1 VGCWVD
7 SGMKNIL
14 ARGGIEFLAVL
25 LGITASLW
33 IDKNQKESD
42 IELERIKIL
51 TSLQTEMNEIKN
63 YCDERKRTWKKDI
76 NLVNEFLYPS
86 NGIFSV
92 DSILKMTTSKSRIER
107 FMIIYRV
114 FDPPMNRYYSIINS
128 GDLKYVKSDK
138 VKELLSRL
146 HNTSFSYVETSVE
159 YEKQL
164 KQSFLS
170 FLAINHSDVIL
181 ARDNTKI
188 SINRYSEL
196 LNDAIKSDNKLK
208 ANFIMIKRYLE
219 IKMTQLKL
227 YMINLDDLERE
238 INLVINN

>member
-1 VGCWVD
+1 
-7 SGMKNIL
+7 MKNIL

-33 IDKNQKESD
+33 IDKNQNENQN
-42 IELERIKIL
+42 ENERIKML
-51 TSLQTEMNEIKN
+51 TSLQMEINEIKN

-76 NLVNEFLYPS
+76 SLLNEFLYPS

-196 LNDAIKSDNKLK
+196 LNDAIKSDDKLK

-219 IKMTQLKL
+219 IKMTQLKF

>member
-1 VGCWVD
+1 
-7 SGMKNIL
+7 MKNIL

-76 NLVNEFLYPS
+76 NLLNEFLYPS

-196 LNDAIKSDNKLK
+196 LNDAIKSDDKLK

>member
-51 TSLQTEMNEIKN
+51 TSLQMEMNEIKN

-76 NLVNEFLYPS
+76 NLVDEFLYPS

-196 LNDAIKSDNKLK
+196 LNDAIKSDDKLK

>member
-1 VGCWVD
+1 MGCWVD
-7 SGMKNIL
+7 LGMKNIL

-25 LGITASLW
+25 LGISASLW

-51 TSLQTEMNEIKN
+51 TSLQMEMNEIKN

-76 NLVNEFLYPS
+76 NLVDEFLYPS

-196 LNDAIKSDNKLK
+196 LNDAIKSDDKLK

-227 YMINLDDLERE
+227 YMINLDDLEKE

>member
-1 VGCWVD
+1 
-7 SGMKNIL
+7 MKNIL

-33 IDKNQKESD
+33 IDKNQNENQN
-42 IELERIKIL
+42 ENERIKML
-51 TSLQTEMNEIKN
+51 TSLQMEINEIKN

-76 NLVNEFLYPS
+76 NLLNEFLYPS

-128 GDLKYVKSDK
+128 GDLNYVKSDK

-196 LNDAIKSDNKLK
+196 LNDAIKSDDKLK

>member
-1 VGCWVD
+1 
-7 SGMKNIL
+7 MKNIL

-33 IDKNQKESD
+33 IDKNQNENQN
-42 IELERIKIL
+42 ENERIKML
-51 TSLQTEMNEIKN
+51 TSLQMEMNEIKN

-76 NLVNEFLYPS
+76 SLLNEFLYPS

-196 LNDAIKSDNKLK
+196 LNDAIKSDDKLK

>member
-1 VGCWVD
+1 
-7 SGMKNIL
+7 MKNIL

-25 LGITASLW
+25 LGISASLW

-51 TSLQTEMNEIKN
+51 TSLQMEMNEIKN

-86 NGIFSV
+86 NGIFNV

-196 LNDAIKSDNKLK
+196 LNDAIKSDDKLK

>member
-1 VGCWVD
+1 
-7 SGMKNIL
+7 
-14 ARGGIEFLAVL
+14 

-33 IDKNQKESD
+33 IDKNQNENQN
-42 IELERIKIL
+42 ENERIKML
-51 TSLQTEMNEIKN
+51 TSLQMEINEIKN

-76 NLVNEFLYPS
+76 SLLNEFLYPS

-196 LNDAIKSDNKLK
+196 LNDAIKSDDKLK

>member
-1 VGCWVD
+1 
-7 SGMKNIL
+7 MKNIL

-51 TSLQTEMNEIKN
+51 TSLQMEMNEIKN

-188 SINRYSEL
+188 SINRYAEL
-196 LNDAIKSDNKLK
+196 LNDAIKSDDKLK
-208 ANFIMIKRYLE
+208 ANLIMIKRYLE

>member
-1 VGCWVD
+1 
-7 SGMKNIL
+7 MKNIL

-33 IDKNQKESD
+33 IDKNQNENQN
-42 IELERIKIL
+42 ENERIKML
-51 TSLQTEMNEIKN
+51 TSLQMEINEIKN

-76 NLVNEFLYPS
+76 SLLNEFLYPS

-188 SINRYSEL
+188 SINRYAEL
-196 LNDAIKSDNKLK
+196 MNDAIKSDDKLK

>member
-1 VGCWVD
+1 
-7 SGMKNIL
+7 MKNIL

-33 IDKNQKESD
+33 IDKNQGQNENES
-42 IELERIKIL
+42 ERIKIL
-51 TSLQTEMNEIKN
+51 TSLQMEIDEINN
-63 YCDERKRTWKKDI
+63 YCVERKRTWKQDI
-76 NLVNEFLYPS
+76 NLLNEFLYPS
-86 NGIFSV
+86 NGIFNS
-92 DSILKMTTSKSRIER
+92 DAILEMTTSKSRIER

-128 GDLKYVKSDK
+128 GDLKYVRSDK

-146 HNTSFSYVETSVE
+146 HNTSFSYVKTSVE

-170 FLAINHSDVIL
+170 FLTINHSDIIL
-181 ARDNTKI
+181 ANENTKI
-188 SINRYSEL
+188 SINYYADL
-196 LNDAIKSDNKLK
+196 LNDAIKSDDKLK

-238 INLVINN
+238 IDLVINN

>member
-1 VGCWVD
+1 
-7 SGMKNIL
+7 MKNIL
-14 ARGGIEFLAVL
+14 ARGGIVFLAVL
-25 LGITASLW
+25 FGITASLW

-51 TSLQTEMNEIKN
+51 TSLQMEMNEIKN

-76 NLVNEFLYPS
+76 NLVNEFLYPI

-92 DSILKMTTSKSRIER
+92 DSILKITTSKSRIER

-196 LNDAIKSDNKLK
+196 LNDAIKSDDKLK

>member
-1 VGCWVD
+1 
-7 SGMKNIL
+7 MKNIL

-33 IDKNQKESD
+33 IDKNQNENQN
-42 IELERIKIL
+42 ENERIKML
-51 TSLQTEMNEIKN
+51 TSLQMEINEINN

-76 NLVNEFLYPS
+76 SLLNEFLYPS

-196 LNDAIKSDNKLK
+196 LNDAITNDDKLK

-219 IKMTQLKL
+219 IKMTQLKF

>member
-1 VGCWVD
+1 
-7 SGMKNIL
+7 MKNIL

-25 LGITASLW
+25 LGITGSLW
-33 IDKNQKESD
+33 IDNNQKESD
-42 IELERIKIL
+42 IELERTKIL
-51 TSLQTEMNEIKN
+51 TSLQMEMNEIKN

-76 NLVNEFLYPS
+76 NLLNEFLYPS

-196 LNDAIKSDNKLK
+196 LNDAIKSDDKLK

>member
-1 VGCWVD
+1 
-7 SGMKNIL
+7 MKNIL

-51 TSLQTEMNEIKN
+51 TSLQMEMNEIKN

-76 NLVNEFLYPS
+76 NLVDEFLYPS

-114 FDPPMNRYYSIINS
+114 FDTPMNRYYSIINS
-128 GDLKYVKSDK
+128 GDLNYVKSDK

-196 LNDAIKSDNKLK
+196 LNDAIKSDDKLK

>member
-1 VGCWVD
+1 
-7 SGMKNIL
+7 MKNIL

-33 IDKNQKESD
+33 IDKNQNENQN
-42 IELERIKIL
+42 ENERIKML
-51 TSLQTEMNEIKN
+51 TSLQMEINEIKN

-76 NLVNEFLYPS
+76 SLLNEFLYPS

-188 SINRYSEL
+188 SINHYAAL
-196 LNDAIKSDNKLK
+196 LDDAIKSDDKLK

>member
-1 VGCWVD
+1 
-7 SGMKNIL
+7 MKNIL

-51 TSLQTEMNEIKN
+51 TSLQMEMNEIKN

-76 NLVNEFLYPS
+76 NLLNEFLYPS

-196 LNDAIKSDNKLK
+196 LNDAIKSDDKLK
-208 ANFIMIKRYLE
+208 ANFIMIKGYLE

>member
-1 VGCWVD
+1 
-7 SGMKNIL
+7 MKNIL

-33 IDKNQKESD
+33 IDKNQNENQN
-42 IELERIKIL
+42 ENQRIKML
-51 TSLQTEMNEIKN
+51 TSLQMEINEINN

-76 NLVNEFLYPS
+76 SLLNEFLYPS

-196 LNDAIKSDNKLK
+196 LNDAIKSDDKLK

>member
-1 VGCWVD
+1 
-7 SGMKNIL
+7 MKNIL

-33 IDKNQKESD
+33 IDKNQNEN
-42 IELERIKIL
+42 ENENERIKIL
-51 TSLQTEMNEIKN
+51 TSLQMEINEINN

-76 NLVNEFLYPS
+76 SLLNEFLYPS
-86 NGIFSV
+86 NGIFSADAIV
-92 DSILKMTTSKSRIER
+92 KMTTSKSRIER

-114 FDPPMNRYYSIINS
+114 FDPPMNRYHSIINS

-188 SINRYSEL
+188 SINRYAEL
-196 LNDAIKSDNKLK
+196 LNDAIKSDDKLK

-238 INLVINN
+238 IDLVINN

>member
-1 VGCWVD
+1 
-7 SGMKNIL
+7 MKNIL

-33 IDKNQKESD
+33 IDKNQNENQN
-42 IELERIKIL
+42 ENERIKML
-51 TSLQTEMNEIKN
+51 TSLQMEINEINN

-76 NLVNEFLYPS
+76 SLLNEFLYPS

-188 SINRYSEL
+188 SINRYAEL
-196 LNDAIKSDNKLK
+196 LNDAIKSDDKLK
-208 ANFIMIKRYLE
+208 AKLVMLKRYLE
-219 IKMTQLKL
+219 YKISLLQM
-227 YMINLDDLERE
+227 YMINLDDLKRE
-238 INLVINN
+238 INLAINN

>member
-1 VGCWVD
+1 
-7 SGMKNIL
+7 MKNIL

-33 IDKNQKESD
+33 IDKNQNENQN
-42 IELERIKIL
+42 ENERIKML
-51 TSLQTEMNEIKN
+51 TSLQMEINEIKY

-76 NLVNEFLYPS
+76 SLLNEFLYPS
-86 NGIFSV
+86 NGIFRV

-170 FLAINHSDVIL
+170 FLTINHSDVIL

-196 LNDAIKSDNKLK
+196 LNDAIKSDDKLK

>member
-1 VGCWVD
+1 
-7 SGMKNIL
+7 MKNIL

-33 IDKNQKESD
+33 IDKNQNENQN
-42 IELERIKIL
+42 ENERIKML
-51 TSLQTEMNEIKN
+51 TSLQMEMNEIKN

-76 NLVNEFLYPS
+76 NLVDEFLYPS

-128 GDLKYVKSDK
+128 GDLNYVKSDK

-196 LNDAIKSDNKLK
+196 LNDAIKSDDKLK